1 MPTLWFLARFVPGC
15 VVLFG
20 ASVGFTADVPNA
32 IAGKQYFRQQCALCH
47 SAEAG
52 DNGGAQG
59 PDLGGIFG
67 RRAAGN
73 SAFSYTPALNGSG
86 LTWDGPTLKRFL
98 AAPTTVVPGS
108 AMVITVPEAKDRDD
122 LVAYF
127 SSLKS
132 GTFRDDTKPSV
143 FPPPEWLAQPSTP
156 VTGAPDWQSDAPG
169 RVHRIEA
176 ATLAQPYATKPGRN
190 FPRLVARPV
199 GALPVVPA
207 GFSVGVFA
215 ENLGGPRRMLA
226 APNGDIILT
235 ETQSGRIK
243 VLRPTADGTR
253 AATMSIYAQGLIQ
266 PFGIAF
272 YPVSGE
278 PQWLYV
284 AETNRVVRYAYRDGD
299 LAARGVPEV
308 VVPQLAPSSGGHYT
322 RDLAFSADGRR
333 LFVSV
338 GSQSNIAEDMPGKP
352 AADARAWDQAH
363 GVGAAWGP
371 EANRA
376 NVLVFEVGSSAPG
389 RIYATGLRNCVG
401 LTMQPATGELWC
413 TVNER
418 DMLGDDLV
426 PDYSTRVRPGGFYG
440 WPWYYLGAHEDP
452 RLASQRPDLRDQAI
466 TPDVLYQAHSAAL
479 TLTFYT
485 ATGGSAAFPA
495 AYVGDGFA
503 VFHGSWNR
511 GFRTGHKIVRVR
523 MKDGVP
529 TGEYED
535 FLTGF
540 IADND
545 HAWARPVATVVARDG
560 ALLLSE
566 DGNGVIYRIA
576 WRGPASAEPPTSR
589 SSVALHSGDQ

>member
-1 MPTLWFLARFVPGC
+1 MLVPQSMLVSQSLRRHLLYG
-15 VVLFG
+15 VAMF
-20 ASVGFTADVPNA
+20 
-32 IAGKQYFRQQCALCH
+32 IAGAAVTVSAADALAGKLYFRQQCALCH
-47 SAEAG
+47 SAEPG

-59 PDLGGIFG
+59 PDLGGIFE

-73 SAFSYTPALNGSG
+73 PAFSYTPALKDSG
-86 LTWDGPTLKRFL
+86 LQWDAATLSRFL
-98 AAPTTVVPGS
+98 AAPMLVVPGS
-108 AMVITVPEAKDRDD
+108 AMVIAVPETQDRDN

-127 SSLKS
+127 SALKS
-132 GTFRDDTKPSV
+132 GTFRDDSTPQV
-143 FPPPEWLAQPSTP
+143 FPPPEWLTQPATAVSGT
-156 VTGAPDWQSDAPG
+156 PDWQADAPG
-169 RVHRIEA
+169 RVHRVPVQQ
-176 ATLAQPYATKPGRN
+176 LASPYATRPARN
-190 FPRLVARPV
+190 FPRLVPRPA
-199 GALPVVPA
+199 GALPSVPR
-207 GFSVGVFA
+207 GFTVGVFA
-215 ENLGGPRRMLA
+215 ENLTGPRRMLV
-226 APNGDIILT
+226 APNGDVILS

-243 VLRPTADGTR
+243 VLRPTADGTQ
-253 AATMSIYAQGLIQ
+253 AATISVYAQGLVQ

-284 AETNRVVRYAYRDGD
+284 AETNRVVRYAYSSGD
-299 LAARGVPEV
+299 LQARGVPEV
-308 VVPQLAPSSGGHYT
+308 VVAQLAPSTGGHYT
-322 RDLAFSADGRR
+322 RDLAFSADGRH

-338 GSQSNIAEDMPGKP
+338 GSQSNIAEDMPPKSQTE
-352 AADARAWDQAH
+352 ARAWDQAH
-363 GVGAAWGP
+363 AVGAAWGT
-371 EANRA
+371 ESGRA
-376 NVLVFEVGSSAPG
+376 HVLVFDVGTSGPG

-401 LTMQPATGELWC
+401 LALQPATGELWC

-426 PDYSTRVRPGGFYG
+426 PDYSTRVRAGGFYG

-452 RLASQRPDLRDQAI
+452 RLKGQRPDLRDKVI

-485 ATGGSAAFPA
+485 ATGGGAAFPA
-495 AYVGDGFA
+495 EYVGDGFA

-523 MKDGVP
+523 MKNGVP
-529 TGEYED
+529 TGEYQD

-540 IADND
+540 IADNE
-545 HAWARPVATVVARDG
+545 HAWARPVATVVTRDG

-576 WRGPASAEPPTSR
+576 YTHTREQR
-589 SSVALHSGDQ
+589 

>member
-1 MPTLWFLARFVPGC
+1 MHTLWSLARCALGGIA
-15 VVLFG
+15 LFG
-20 ASVGFTADVPNA
+20 ACGASAADVANA

-73 SAFSYTPALNGSG
+73 SAFSYTPALQSSG

-98 AAPTTVVPGS
+98 AAPATIVPGS
-108 AMVITVPEAKDRDD
+108 AMVIAVPVAKDRGN

-127 SSLKS
+127 SSLKA
-132 GTFRDDTKPSV
+132 GTFRDDSKPSV

-190 FPRLVARPV
+190 FPRLVERPA
-199 GALPVVPA
+199 GALLALPP

-215 ENLGGPRRMLA
+215 QNLAGPRRMLA
-226 APNGDIILT
+226 APNGDILLT
-235 ETQSGRIK
+235 ETQSGRVI
-243 VLRPTADGTR
+243 VLRPTADDTT
-253 AATMSIYAQGLIQ
+253 AATVSVYAQGLIQ
-266 PFGIAF
+266 PFGMAL

-284 AETNRVVRYAYRDGD
+284 AETNRVVRYAFRRGD
-299 LAARGVPEV
+299 LVARGVPEV
-308 VVPQLAPSSGGHYT
+308 VVPQLAPAGGGHYT

-333 LFVSV
+333 FFVSV
-338 GSQSNIAEDMPGKP
+338 GSQSNIAEDMPAKP

-376 NVLVFEVGSSAPG
+376 NVLVFEVGSGAPG
-389 RIYATGLRNCVG
+389 RIYAT
-401 LTMQPATGELWC
+401 
-413 TVNER
+413 
-418 DMLGDDLV
+418 
-426 PDYSTRVRPGGFYG
+426 
-440 WPWYYLGAHEDP
+440 
-452 RLASQRPDLRDQAI
+452 DLRDQVI

-485 ATGGSAAFPA
+485 ASSGRAAFPA
-495 AYVGDGFA
+495 EYVGDGFA

-576 WRGPASAEPPTSR
+576 WRGPTPAAPPTSR
-589 SSVALHSGDQ
+589 TSVALHSGDQ